1 MSVVLAS
8 IPVGPYINGYALL
21 PVVVVL
27 LIWARLMTWM
37 DKDAPLVHLP
47 RQVMNAANFAGLV
60 AAVLVFLM
68 APLGLWVSLS
78 IFVGFL
84 VAEMGV
90 YLGLR
95 HRKVGSADLVAQLKG
110 LLERRGKREK
120 EVKASANEVL
130 IINKAGVPMSMPDA
144 QTPERLQYDAAQ
156 LVLGDAMRKNAE
168 RIEMVSSNEGAGIT
182 YLVDGYPYDGPTLDR
197 SAAGGA
203 VNYLKFVAGLDINE
217 KRKPQTGPFKISLNG
232 AKRDMQVTT
241 KGSSSSESVLVI
253 SEPKK
258 RHSIPLDAL
267 GFSPEQLQAVKD
279 SIAEGSGLVLLA
291 VPPGHGLTALE
302 YAIVRSHDAF
312 LQHLLTIER
321 HPEQD
326 LEGVTQNP
334 LPPSATAAEEAK
346 QVAWVVSQE
355 PDAILMATIEDSNS
369 ARDLAAF
376 AENAGRRAYVGLRS
390 GSAFDALRHWRKLVG
405 DDTLAIKSLRMI
417 IAGRTIRKLCEAC
430 KVGYTPDPTLLKK
443 LNMDP
448 AKVNKLYQARTSP
461 MRDAK
466 GRPVP
471 CTFCN
476 DLAFKGRVGVY
487 EVLVIDEE
495 MRQLIL
501 GNGTENQLKAAFRKQ
516 KGRYMQ
522 EMALDLVEMG
532 ETSVNEVQR
541 VLRAPGASGDGPQG
555 GSRPAAPSGPKPA
568 SSVSSRRS
576 R

>member
-1 MSVVLAS
+1 MMSVVLAS
-8 IPVGPYINGYALL
+8 IPNGPYINGYALL

-27 LIWARLMTWM
+27 LIWAKLMTWM

-47 RQVMNAANFAGLV
+47 RQIMNAANFTGLV
-60 AAVLVFLM
+60 AAVLVFLLV
-68 APLGLWVSLS
+68 PLGLWASLA
-78 IFVGFL
+78 IFIGFL
-84 VAEMGV
+84 VVELGV

-95 HRKVGSADLVAQLKG
+95 HQKVGSADLIAQLKG
-110 LLERRGKREK
+110 LFESRSKKEK
-120 EVKASANEVL
+120 EIKASTNEIL
-130 IINKAGVPMSMPDA
+130 IINKAGVPMSVPDA
-144 QTPERLQYDAAQ
+144 QTPERVQFDAAQ

-168 RIEMVSSNEGAGIT
+168 RIEMVSSNEGASVT
-182 YLVDGYPYDGPTLDR
+182 YLVDGFPYDGPTLDR
-197 SAAGGA
+197 TAAGGA
-203 VNYLKFVAGLDINE
+203 TGYLKFVGGLDMNE

-241 KGSSSSESVLVI
+241 KGSSSSESVVVI
-253 SEPKK
+253 AEPKK
-258 RHSIPLDAL
+258 RHSIPLASL
-267 GFSPEQLQAVKD
+267 GFSPEQLQTVKE
-279 SIAEGSGLVLLA
+279 SIADGSGLVLLA
-291 VPPGHGLTALE
+291 VPAGHGLTALE

-334 LPPSATAAEEAK
+334 ISPAATAAEEAK

-369 ARDLAAF
+369 ARDLAGF
-376 AENAGRRAYVGLRS
+376 AENPNKRAYVGLRS
-390 GSAFDALRHWRKLVG
+390 ASGFDALRQWRKLVG

-448 AKVNKLYQARTSP
+448 AKVNKLFQARTSP

-466 GRPVP
+466 GRVVP

-487 EVLVIDEE
+487 EVIVIDEE

-541 VLRAPGASGDGPQG
+541 VLRGDAPASGGGPAG
-555 GSRPAAPSGPKPA
+555 GGRPTSPSGPKPV
-568 SSVSSRRS
+568 SSSRRS